1 VTAKALILG
10 GYGNFGARIAEAL
23 TAEGFSVLVNGRDA
37 EKARHLVQKLP
48 QGLAE
53 AAIFDVQDG
62 LAAGLKR
69 YHPRVVIHTAGPF
82 QGNDYHVAKA
92 CIAAGVHYL
101 DLADARDFVTG
112 FSALDADAKAV
123 QVMAVSGASSVPA
136 LSSAV
141 IEYYRAEFT
150 QLECVDFGITPGQKA
165 ARGLATTK
173 AIMGYIGKPLK
184 PVMGEPLYGWQN
196 IRSVRYPT
204 IGRRWLANCDIPDL
218 DLFPQHYGFRD
229 IRFGAG
235 LELGFMHWGLWLAS
249 WLIRAGIPLPLE
261 RMAQPLLQMSNVFD
275 AFGTA
280 DGGMFVKLSGKGV
293 DGLPHRRE
301 WYLEALDGDGPYIPS
316 IPAIILAK
324 KCLSGAGISSG
335 AQACVGLVT
344 LEEYLQELHGKRIYT
359 HART

>member
-1 VTAKALILG
+1 MTDKALILG

-23 TAEGFSVLVNGRDA
+23 TVEGFSVLINGRDA
-37 EKARHLVQKLP
+37 AKAQKLVDSLP

-53 AAIFDVQDG
+53 AAVFDVRQE
-62 LAAGLKR
+62 LTAALER
-69 YHPRVVIHTAGPF
+69 YQPSVVIHTAGPF
-82 QGNDYHVAKA
+82 QGNDYHVAKD
-92 CIAAGVHYL
+92 CIAARVHYL

-112 FSALDADAKAV
+112 FSALDADAKTAH
-123 QVMAVSGASSVPA
+123 VMAVSGASSVPA

-141 IEYYRAEFT
+141 IEHFRAEFS

-165 ARGLATTK
+165 ARGLATTQ

-184 PVMGEPLYGWQN
+184 PVMGKPLYGWQN
-196 IRSVRYPT
+196 IRSVRYPA
-204 IGRRWLANCDIPDL
+204 IGHRWLANCDIPDL
-218 DLFPQHYGFRD
+218 DLFPQHYGFQD

-249 WLIRAGIPLPLE
+249 WLIRMGIPLPLE
-261 RMAQPLLQMSNVFD
+261 RLAKPLLHISNVFD

-280 DGGMFVKLSGKGV
+280 DGGMFVKLTGKGR
-293 DGLPHRRE
+293 DGLPYRRE
-301 WYLEALDGDGPYIPS
+301 WYLEALDGDGPYIPA

-324 KCLSGAGISSG
+324 KCLSSTGISSG

-359 HART
+359 HA

>member
-1 VTAKALILG
+1 MTAKALILG
-10 GYGNFGARIAEAL
+10 GYGNFGFRIAEAL
-23 TAEGFSVLVNGRDA
+23 TAEGFSVLINGRDA
-37 EKARHLVQKLP
+37 VKAQHLIQRLP

-53 AAIFDVQDG
+53 AAIFDARHD
-62 LAAGLKR
+62 LASALER
-69 YHPRVVIHTAGPF
+69 YRPHIVIHTAGPF
-82 QGNDYHVAKA
+82 QGNDYHIAEA

-112 FSALDADAKAV
+112 FRALDAEAKAA

-141 IEYYRAEFT
+141 VEHFRGEFA
-150 QLECVDFGITPGQKA
+150 QLARMDFGITPGQKA

-173 AIMGYIGKPLK
+173 AIMGYVGKPLQ
-184 PVMGEPLYGWQN
+184 PVAGRRLYGWQD

-204 IGRRWLANCDIPDL
+204 LGRRWLANCDIPDL
-218 DLFPQHYGFRD
+218 DLFPQHYGLRE

-249 WLIRAGIPLPLE
+249 WLVRMGVPLPLE
-261 RMAQPLLQMSNVFD
+261 RLAQPLLRISNVFD

-280 DGGMFVKLSGKGV
+280 DGGMFVKLEGQGA

-301 WYLEALDGDGPYIPS
+301 WYLEALAGDGPYIPAV
-316 IPAIILAK
+316 PAIILAK
-324 KCLSGAGISSG
+324 KCLSGVDIPKG

-344 LEEYLQELHGKRIYT
+344 LEEYLYELRERRIEI
-359 HART
+359 HA